1 VSVPALLSVQGLSKS
16 FGGVQA
22 VDDVGFELHR
32 GELLAMIGPNG
43 AGKSTC
49 FNMINGQLAP
59 DAGRVL
65 LQGEDIAGRRPREI
79 WRMGVGRTF
88 QITATFASMTVR
100 ENVQMALLSHHRQL
114 ARLWA
119 RAASLHRAAAEAL
132 LARVGILE
140 QADRACSVLAYGDL
154 KRVELA
160 MALANDPR
168 LLLMDEPTAGMAPR
182 ERIGLMELTGEIV
195 RERGIAVL
203 YTEHD
208 MDVVFGHADRVIV
221 LNRGEL
227 IASGTGDEIRA
238 NPEVRQVYLG
248 SRGEA

>member
-1 VSVPALLSVQGLSKS
+1 MTAVLAVRGLSKS

-22 VDDVGFELHR
+22 VQNVSFEVGE
-32 GELLAMIGPNG
+32 GEMLAMIGPNG
-43 AGKSTC
+43 AGKTTC
-49 FNMINGQLAP
+49 FNVVNGQLMP
-59 DAGRVL
+59 DRGTVRIGGADTLGRK
-65 LQGEDIAGRRPREI
+65 PREI

-114 ARLWA
+114 ASLWR
-119 RAASLHRAAAEAL
+119 RAASLHRAAADAL
-132 LARVGILE
+132 LERVGIRE
-140 QADRACSVLAYGDL
+140 QAERACSVLAYGDL

-160 MALANDPR
+160 MALANEPR
-168 LLLMDEPTAGMAPR
+168 LLLMDEPTAGMAPK
-182 ERIGLMELTGEIV
+182 ERVALMALTGEIV

-227 IASGTGDEIRA
+227 IAAGTGAAIRA
-238 NPEVRQVYLG
+238 NPEVQQVYLG
-248 SRGEA
+248 SRGHA